1 MVAFF
6 RQFLVVLLV
15 LLQFAAPLV
24 HAHVDESSLGHGLH
38 LHEFEGLHFK
48 ADTMVMARL
57 TVHDAA
63 QSAIVEVGSAIK
75 IQPPANDIA
84 DYALFSEFTFWPT
97 QLLVEKIN
105 FSPHQHPPVSEP
117 FLSQNLSRAPPV

>member
-6 RQFLVVLLV
+6 RHFLVVLLV

-24 HAHVDESSLGHGLH
+24 HAHVDETNLGHGLH

-48 ADTMVMARL
+48 ADTMIMVSL

-75 IQPPANDIA
+75 IQQLAYDIA

-97 QLLVEKIN
+97 QLLVERIN
-105 FSPHQHPPVSEP
+105 FSPHQQPSVSDP

>member
-24 HAHVDESSLGHGLH
+24 HAHVDDHSLGHGLH

-48 ADTMVMARL
+48 ADAIVMTSL

-75 IQPPANDIA
+75 IQQPSDGIA
-84 DYALFSEFTFWPT
+84 DFALMSEFAFWPT
-97 QLLVEKIN
+97 QLLVEQIN
-105 FSPHQHPPVSEP
+105 FSPQQQLSISEP
-117 FLSQNLSRAPPV
+117 FLSQNLSRAPPI

>member
-24 HAHVDESSLGHGLH
+24 HAHVDETSLGHGLH

-48 ADTMVMARL
+48 ADAVVMASL

-63 QSAIVEVGSAIK
+63 QSVIVEVGSAIK
-75 IQPPANDIA
+75 IQQPAQDA
-84 DYALFSEFTFWPT
+84 MDFALLYEPGFWPT
-97 QLLVEKIN
+97 QRIVERVN
-105 FSPHQHPPVSEP
+105 FSPHPQPSVSEP

>member
-6 RQFLVVLLV
+6 RQFLVVMLV

-24 HAHVDESSLGHGLH
+24 HAHVDESSLGHGVH

-48 ADTMVMARL
+48 ADAMVMASL

-75 IQPPANDIA
+75 IQQLAYDIA

-97 QLLVEKIN
+97 QLTVEKIN
-105 FSPHQHPPVSEP
+105 FSPHQQPSVSDP
-117 FLSQNLSRAPPV
+117 ILSQNLSRAPPI

>member
-24 HAHVDESSLGHGLH
+24 HAHVDETSLGHGLH

-48 ADTMVMARL
+48 ADSMVMASL

-75 IQPPANDIA
+75 IQQPVHDIA

-97 QLLVEKIN
+97 QLIVELIN
-105 FSPHQHPPVSEP
+105 FSPQQQLSISEP

>member
-48 ADTMVMARL
+48 AEAMVMASL
-57 TVHDAA
+57 TLHDAG

-75 IQPPANDIA
+75 IQQPAQDIM
-84 DYALFSEFTFWPT
+84 DFALLYEPGFWPA
-97 QLLVEKIN
+97 QRIIEQIN
-105 FSPHQHPPVSEP
+105 FSPHPQPSIIEL
-117 FLSQNLSRAPPV
+117 FLSQNLTRAPPV

>member
-24 HAHVDESSLGHGLH
+24 HAHVDESIPGHGLH

-48 ADTMVMARL
+48 AEAMVMASL

-75 IQPPANDIA
+75 SQQPAQDIM
-84 DYALFSEFTFWPT
+84 DFALFYETGFWPV
-97 QLLVEKIN
+97 QRIVEKVN
-105 FSPHQHPPVSEP
+105 FSPHPQPSVIDV